1 MTENMNKLLQLL
13 DQNPEAKEKAL
24 AALKSLSAE
33 ASEEAMLNSVFA
45 PLAREAGI
53 PLTLEDVKGMAELV
67 AGEDAVLSAK
77 DLEGVSGGGIFTLI
91 PRVQKVVEDVNEVIE
106 KIKKKQT
113 PGRPKGKPTK
123 NGL

>member
-77 DLEGVSGGGIFTLI
+77 DLEGINGGGIFTLI